1 MDLQRNSRK
10 FDPDLLELMDRPDPS
25 TPELVRALINLQEL
39 NRHFGSHR
47 IIRHFLNRWLKPG
60 ETLTVLDACTGFGDI
75 PRLVVESARQRG
87 SQVRVLALDMQPAT
101 LEIARRRS
109 SQFPEISYVQA
120 DIRSF
125 QPGDRFDIV
134 LCSLALHHFAWREA
148 VEILQRLRRLG
159 GRGVLISDLVRS
171 VTGLLGVYLLTS
183 TIFRDPMTKF
193 DGRLSIRR
201 AFSFAEMK
209 QLAVEAGWAE
219 FGHRRFLMSHQA
231 LWLEER
237 EMVGRGSRI
246 AAGNRSAK

>member
-1 MDLQRNSRK
+1 LDLLRNSRK

-25 TPELVRALINLQEL
+25 TPELARALINLQEL

-75 PRLVVESARQRG
+75 PRLVVERARQRG
-87 SQVRVLALDMQPAT
+87 SHVRVLALDMQPAT

-109 SQFPEISYVQA
+109 TLFPEISYVQA

-148 VEILQRLRRLG
+148 VEILQRLSRLG
-159 GRGVLISDLVRS
+159 ERAVLISDLVRS

-209 QLAVEAGWAE
+209 RLAVEADWEE
-219 FGHRRFLMSHQA
+219 FGHRRFSVSHQA
-231 LWLEER
+231 LWLEGR
-237 EMVGRGSRI
+237 EKVGRGS
-246 AAGNRSAK
+246 

>member
-1 MDLQRNSRK
+1 
-10 FDPDLLELMDRPDPS
+10 MDRPDPS
-25 TPELVRALINLQEL
+25 TPELARALINLQKL

-47 IIRHFLNRWLKPG
+47 MIRHFLNRWFKPG
-60 ETLTVLDACTGFGDI
+60 ETLTILDACTGFGDI
-75 PRLVVESARQRG
+75 PRLVVEWARQRG

-109 SQFPEISYVQA
+109 TLFPEISYVQA

-148 VEILQRLRRLG
+148 VEILQRLRQLG

-193 DGRLSIRR
+193 DARLSIRR
-201 AFSFAEMK
+201 AFSFGEMK
-209 QLAVEAGWAE
+209 RLAVEAGWQE
-219 FGHRRFLMSHQA
+219 FGHRRFSVSHQA
-231 LWLEER
+231 LWLEGLEK
-237 EMVGRGSRI
+237 VGRGS
-246 AAGNRSAK
+246 

>member
-1 MDLQRNSRK
+1 
-10 FDPDLLELMDRPDPS
+10 MDRPDTS
-25 TPELVRALINLQEL
+25 TPELARALINLQKL

-60 ETLTVLDACTGFGDI
+60 ETLTILDACTGFGDI
-75 PRLVVESARQRG
+75 PRLVVEWARQRG

-109 SQFPEISYVQA
+109 TLFPEISYVQA

-148 VEILQRLRRLG
+148 VEILQRLRQLG

-193 DGRLSIRR
+193 DARLSIRR
-201 AFSFAEMK
+201 AFSFGEMK
-209 QLAVEAGWAE
+209 RLAVEAGWQE
-219 FGHRRFLMSHQA
+219 FGHRRFSMSHQA

-237 EMVGRGSRI
+237 EKVGRGS
-246 AAGNRSAK
+246 

>member
-1 MDLQRNSRK
+1 MGLLPSRRK
-10 FDPDLLELMDRPDPS
+10 FDPDLLEWMDRTDPS
-25 TPELVRALINLQEL
+25 TPELARALINLQEL

-60 ETLTVLDACTGFGDI
+60 ETLTILDACTGFGDI
-75 PRLVVESARQRG
+75 PRLVVEWARQRG

-109 SQFPEISYVQA
+109 TLFPEISYVQA

-148 VEILQRLRRLG
+148 VEILQRLGRLCE
-159 GRGVLISDLVRS
+159 RAVLISDLVRS

-209 QLAVEAGWAE
+209 RLAVEAGWEE
-219 FGHRRFLMSHQA
+219 FGHRRFLVSHQA
-231 LWLEER
+231 LWLER
-237 EMVGRGSRI
+237 DFGG
-246 AAGNRSAK
+246 AAEINSK

>member
-1 MDLQRNSRK
+1 MDLLRNSRK

-25 TPELVRALINLQEL
+25 TPELARALINLQEL

-60 ETLTVLDACTGFGDI
+60 ETLTILDACTGFGDI
-75 PRLVVESARQRG
+75 PRLVVEWARQRG

-109 SQFPEISYVQA
+109 TLFPEISYVQA

-148 VEILQRLRRLG
+148 VEILQRLSRLG
-159 GRGVLISDLVRS
+159 ERAVLISDLVRS

-201 AFSFAEMK
+201 AFSFGEMK
-209 QLAVEAGWAE
+209 RLAIEAGWQE
-219 FGHRRFLMSHQA
+219 FGHRRFSMSHQA

-237 EMVGRGSRI
+237 EKVGRGS
-246 AAGNRSAK
+246 

>member
-1 MDLQRNSRK
+1 
-10 FDPDLLELMDRPDPS
+10 MDRPDPS
-25 TPELVRALINLQEL
+25 APELARALINLQEL

-60 ETLTVLDACTGFGDI
+60 ETLTILDACTGFGDI
-75 PRLVVESARQRG
+75 PRLVVEWARQRG

-109 SQFPEISYVQA
+109 TLFPEISFVQA

-125 QPGDRFDIV
+125 QPGDPFDIV

-148 VEILQRLRRLG
+148 VEILQRLGQLG

-219 FGHRRFLMSHQA
+219 FGHRRFSMSHQA
-231 LWLEER
+231 LWLEEH
-237 EMVGRGSRI
+237 EKVGRGS
-246 AAGNRSAK
+246 